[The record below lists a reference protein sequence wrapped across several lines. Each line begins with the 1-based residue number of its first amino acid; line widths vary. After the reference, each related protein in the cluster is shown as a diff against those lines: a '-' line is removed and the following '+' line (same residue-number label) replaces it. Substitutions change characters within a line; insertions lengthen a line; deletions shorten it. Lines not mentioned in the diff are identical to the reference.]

1 MKQNTILAKNE
12 RPRVLEKFKSFIT
25 EAAEIKYRLV
35 VLTRK
40 PEVSEKVKI
49 FKTSDTI
56 EKEAK
61 SLVLDTYIVFLDG
74 AYISID
80 EKYGRKIHNEDD
92 EIGFSISSEDT
103 VVIVRGGVN
112 SKDIWKDLLS
122 QLEKAGITCVNT
134 RECIEICSDKYRTGL
149 RLAEAN
155 LITPVTVLIPNAN
168 SAKIAFEKLD
178 TTYPV
183 ILKTTSGTKM

>member
-1 MKQNTILAKNE
+1 M
-12 RPRVLEKFKSFIT
+12 EKFKSFIT
-25 EAAEIKYRLV
+25 EETDIKYRLV

-61 SLVLDTYIVFLDG
+61 ALGLDTYIVFLDG

-80 EKYGRKIHNEDD
+80 EKLGRKIHNEDD

-103 VVIVRGGVN
+103 IVIVRGGVN

-122 QLEKAGITCVNT
+122 QLEKAAITCINT
-134 RECIEICSDKYRTGL
+134 
-149 RLAEAN
+149 
-155 LITPVTVLIPNAN
+155 
-168 SAKIAFEKLD
+168 
-178 TTYPV
+178 
-183 ILKTTSGTKM
+183 